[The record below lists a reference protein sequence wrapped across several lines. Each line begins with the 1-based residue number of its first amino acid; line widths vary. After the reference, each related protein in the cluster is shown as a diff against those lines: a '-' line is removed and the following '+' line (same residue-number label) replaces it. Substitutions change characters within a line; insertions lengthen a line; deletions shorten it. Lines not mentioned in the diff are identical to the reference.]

1 MIFGSRFRF
10 CDTYILGCQVV
21 VTTRPKLV
29 LANFFN
35 SFLGGL
41 RCVREPNQVFK
52 YVSRCT
58 KFIKTSNN
66 KAYHY
71 ILECIAYLLVPAG
84 GIFPDFLSPFSFPS
98 STRDFHSIG
107 GIIGG
112 HSYLGFFSR

>member
-1 MIFGSRFRF
+1 MIFGCGFGF
-10 CDTYILGCQVV
+10 CDTYISGYQVG

-41 RCVREPNQVFK
+41 ICVHEPNQVLK

-58 KFIKTSNN
+58 KFDIKTSNN

-71 ILECIAYLLVPAG
+71 ILE
-84 GIFPDFLSPFSFPS
+84 
-98 STRDFHSIG
+98 
-107 GIIGG
+107 
-112 HSYLGFFSR
+112 